1 MTEPSRNPC
10 QLADDLPPLPEYVY
24 GRECGENEK
33 VVPLERVRAYGD
45 ARVAAAVAQERGR
58 WLPVLQSS
66 VDAME
71 DLTRHFTK
79 TPSTLLDST
88 ARGNAHTAMAETR
101 AAIRKGE

>member
-45 ARVAAAVAQERGR
+45 ARAAAAVAQERER
-58 WLPVLQSS
+58 CAKLCESMRPVMLPEPRPPN
-66 VDAME
+66 E
-71 DLTRHFTK
+71 DVE
-79 TPSTLLDST
+79 
-88 ARGNAHTAMAETR
+88 RGYSAGMRR
-101 AAIRKGE
+101 AADAIRAGS